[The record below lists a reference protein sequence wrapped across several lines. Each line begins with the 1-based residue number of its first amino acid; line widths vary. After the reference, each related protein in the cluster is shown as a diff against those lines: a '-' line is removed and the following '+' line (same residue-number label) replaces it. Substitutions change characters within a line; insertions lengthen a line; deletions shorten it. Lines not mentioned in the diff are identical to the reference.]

1 MKKILYGVIGVIVV
15 IILFSMFG
23 GNDSSTSNSNSEPS
37 KKEETKK
44 YLQVG
49 ETGKSGYFEVTIN
62 SVEVVNSK
70 KIDDF
75 ESLKAEKD
83 SKYLIINMTFKNV
96 DKESRTIFEGSVYI
110 DYNGTKYEYD
120 HTETFL
126 VDGWGVFFDK
136 LNPLT
141 SKTTNIVYKIPAEI
155 AGEAVYKTG
164 SGVEFNL
171 GTIK

>member
-49 ETGKSGYFEVTIN
+49 ETGKSGYFEITIN

-83 SKYLIINMTFKNV
+83 SK
-96 DKESRTIFEGSVYI
+96 
-110 DYNGTKYEYD
+110 
-120 HTETFL
+120 
-126 VDGWGVFFDK
+126 
-136 LNPLT
+136 
-141 SKTTNIVYKIPAEI
+141 
-155 AGEAVYKTG
+155 
-164 SGVEFNL
+164 
-171 GTIK
+171 